1 MGIPEAL
8 IEAGLPPLARAAWVE
23 ISLDAIATNVKSLK
37 ARLPEGGHLDVVL
50 KANAYG
56 LGAVQIARAALA
68 AGARAVLVA
77 TFDEALQLRRAGI
90 DAPIRVLWRVPSE
103 YLRDAAT
110 FGIGVPAT
118 SPAVVTELLA
128 ADLRSLPSLSVDV
141 EVDTGLGRDGILPD
155 ELSEQLERL
164 RSASDRIAVRG
175 IWSHLT
181 AAEDPSRTRRQ
192 ATLLDELT
200 DRLAD
205 SAVGGL
211 TLGLERHLVGSGG
224 LLTIGSTVQ
233 VARVGIALFGVVPNA
248 LRSTTSTSDIGLES
262 VYQLIA
268 RPVRVAM
275 LPQGHGVGYG
285 PHFVAPRVS
294 RIITL
299 PIGYADGISYHD
311 RDCAEVLV
319 RGIRLPVVGTIAM
332 DSITIDATDHPAND
346 LGPLDD
352 VVFIGRSGGEQ
363 IEPVDVARRRETI
376 TNEVSTSFS
385 SRLARVYTRGGRPV
399 AVATLIEASA

>member
-1 MGIPEAL
+1 ML
-8 IEAGLPPLARAAWVE
+8 
-23 ISLDAIATNVKSLK
+23 
-37 ARLPEGGHLDVVL
+37 
-50 KANAYG
+50 
-56 LGAVQIARAALA
+56 
-68 AGARAVLVA
+68 
-77 TFDEALQLRRAGI
+77 F
-90 DAPIRVLWRVPSE
+90 
-103 YLRDAAT
+103 
-110 FGIGVPAT
+110 
-118 SPAVVTELLA
+118 
-128 ADLRSLPSLSVDV
+128 RS
-141 EVDTGLGRDGILPD
+141 
-155 ELSEQLERL
+155 
-164 RSASDRIAVRG
+164 
-175 IWSHLT
+175 
-181 AAEDPSRTRRQ
+181 
-192 ATLLDELT
+192 TLLDELT
-200 DRLAD
+200 DRFAD

-268 RPVRVAM
+268 RPVRVAT